1 MPALPND
8 ATPRARG
15 RLLKVREAAEQLRVD
30 ESTVYRQI
38 RRGFL
43 PAVQIGGRRA
53 SLRLDED
60 ELNAWLRAW
69 PPEDVA

>member
-1 MPALPND
+1 
-8 ATPRARG
+8 
-15 RLLKVREAAEQLRVD
+15 VREVAEQLRVD